1 MPNHIE
7 ITFPV
12 ADPELQQVLVAR
24 LAEEGFEGFEE
35 TDNDLKAFIKEA
47 GYIPSVVE
55 EIAAI
60 YTVPFTVKQ
69 VAAQNWNALWESS
82 FQPVV
87 VDDFVALRA
96 AFHEPVAAVELEIVI
111 TPKMSFGTGHHATT
125 WLMIRQMR
133 ALDFRGKNV
142 FDFGTGTGVLAIL
155 AEKRGAAEVLAVD
168 YDDWSIENA
177 EENRVMNQCSKIR
190 IVKADTAASAGKQDI
205 ILANI
210 NKNVILDNLQ
220 LLQSGLNKGGVMLL
234 SGLLAADEEDIRAA
248 AARLSLQLVD
258 KQEKNGWICLLFS
271 Y

>member
-1 MPNHIE
+1 MANHIE

-12 ADPELQQVLVAR
+12 PDTELQQILIAR
-24 LAEEGFEGFEE
+24 LAEEGYDGFEE
-35 TDNDLKAFIKEA
+35 TGNDLKAFIPEA
-47 GYIPSVVE
+47 GFDPAIVQ
-55 EIAAI
+55 EIAAEFA
-60 YTVPFTVKQ
+60 VPFSMKL
-69 VAAQNWNALWESS
+69 VAGQNWNAAWESS

-96 AFHEPVAAVELEIVI
+96 GFHEPVGGVEHEIII

-133 ALDFRGKNV
+133 ALDFRGKKV

-155 AEKRGAAEVLAVD
+155 AEKMGAADVLAID

-177 EENRVMNQCSKIR
+177 GENQVTNHCSKIR
-190 IVKADTAASAGKQDI
+190 LVQADTAAKAGKPDI

-220 LLQSGLNKGGVMLL
+220 LLQSQLNPGGTMLL
-234 SGLLAADEEDIRAA
+234 SGLLVADEADIREAA
-248 AARLSLQLVD
+248 AGLSLQLVD
-258 KQEKNGWICLLFS
+258 KQEKNGWICLQFAC
-271 Y
+271 